1 MAAGPA
7 CANKAHPQS
16 ESPVQAMPSLDLF
29 PSASSAWLPDLAAR
43 ATCRT
48 TPYRHWLLIDA
59 LPLAMARKLA
69 NLPVPVAQV
78 DDTQGRRETNNSTRV
93 FFSPEFQRRHA
104 VAADFTAAFQDPQN
118 VATLARLTGAPLA
131 GSYLRIEYCQDT
143 DGFWLEPHTDI
154 GAKLYTMLFYL
165 SDVPQA
171 EGWGTDVYETA
182 EKHLGAASGAF
193 NRGLIFVPASD
204 TWHGFRRRTI
214 DGVRKSIIV
223 NYVKDE
229 WRARGELAFP
239 ENPVRLA

>member
-1 MAAGPA
+1 MI
-7 CANKAHPQS
+7 
-16 ESPVQAMPSLDLF
+16 SLDLST
-29 PSASSAWLPDLAAR
+29 PAATAWLPDLIAR
-43 ATCRT
+43 VRPQTF
-48 TPYRHWLLIDA
+48 PYRHWLLEDA
-59 LPLAMARKLA
+59 LPAEMAKGLA

-78 DDTQGRRETNNSTRV
+78 GETLGRRETNNSTRV
-93 FFSPEFQRRHA
+93 FLSPDLQRRSV
-104 VAADFTAAFQDPQN
+104 VAAEFAAAFQDPAN
-118 VATLARLTGAPLA
+118 VAALAKLTGAPLA

-171 EGWGTDVYETA
+171 EGWGTDIYETP
-182 EKHLGAASGAF
+182 EKHLGAASGSF
-193 NRGLIFVPASD
+193 NRGLIFVPGTD
-204 TWHGFRRRTI
+204 TWHGFRRRPI

-239 ENPVRLA
+239 ESPVAYA